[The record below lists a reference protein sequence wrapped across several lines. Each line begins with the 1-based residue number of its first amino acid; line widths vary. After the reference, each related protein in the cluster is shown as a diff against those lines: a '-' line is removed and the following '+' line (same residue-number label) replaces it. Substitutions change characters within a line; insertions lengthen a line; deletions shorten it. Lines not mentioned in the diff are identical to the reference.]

1 MNGHYITHLP
11 FEAVI
16 TLLRLQD
23 APFIYLRFLR
33 WSYGEDRK
41 EGDIVSQYFDEK
53 SEISP
58 SRRPPP
64 SRSIYKNVSPL
75 FYQNKIIW
83 CAEYYN
89 NYNREIIGIFDNEDE
104 AMQAHKE
111 KMLRLEKD
119 HNISDELVTLSIMK
133 SDVEIQAE
141 KLLKKVVLQERAVG
155 VKMIFALLPI
165 PKEEDKKVLNF
176 DEKLEK
182 VKLLKDD
189 DDEKMEIDNG
199 TEESK
204 NEILNLNSDIDNV
217 RLNDAKEKK
226 MIDNENEIKKLKNE
240 EGFEETK
247 NSINENEKEI
257 IVLKGSFIKKV
268 DCIDNANLQNE
279 EEEKEEEKLKCKMEI
294 DKEEKE
300 EEGDGEKEEQKEGEK
315 EEEDDGE
322 IDDNSID
329 SQDSDSLLASS
340 EEEEDEVI
348 NCSFLYDIYPPALI
362 SIYYVPSFSLYNAA
376 KCK

>member
-111 KMLRLEKD
+111 KMLHLGKD
-119 HNISDELVTLSIMK
+119 HSITNEIVSLSIMK
-133 SDVEIQAE
+133 SDIEIQAE

-155 VKMIFALLPI
+155 LKMIFTLLPI
-165 PKEEDKKVLNF
+165 TKEESKKVLNF
-176 DEKLEK
+176 NEKIEK
-182 VKLLKDD
+182 VKVLKD

-204 NEILNLNSDIDNV
+204 NEILDLNSDIDNV

-226 MIDNENEIKKLKNE
+226 FIDNENETKKLKNE
-240 EGFEETK
+240 GGFEETK
-247 NSINENEKEI
+247 NSINENETEKLT
-257 IVLKGSFIKKV
+257 LKGSSVKKA
-268 DCIDNANLQNE
+268 DSIENANLQNE
-279 EEEKEEEKLKCKMEI
+279 EKEKEEKYKMEI
-294 DKEEKE
+294 DKEEKKEEE

-315 EEEDDGE
+315 EEEEDDGE

-348 NCSFLYDIYPPALI
+348 YCFLLYDIYPSALI
-362 SIYYVPSFSLYNAA
+362 SIA
-376 KCK
+376 